1 MNEGTTQAWTKP
13 CMTWLTELYAKDPEE
28 HVRNGMPLNQAK
40 TTPRML
46 WAPCL
51 LIVLR
56 IDLLIVYQFL
66 PATSYFCSLHCMM
79 QIEVDVICQWLSSSL
94 LPPVTNQN
102 LILPY
107 PSMFSLIT
115 TNSLPAPGVRILI
128 AVAWSTIWQFNH
140 VVRSARQY
148 LNIYLKKKRQY
159 LNLAGNRSRDDQ
171 NNRYTNSTKPA
182 AHSIS
187 W

>member
-1 MNEGTTQAWTKP
+1 MWYACQNSWWPKPNFSSNNVNYIPTVLYPDHWTLFCTQLFISILHTPHRWNTLTMTIILAATT
-13 CMTWLTELYAKDPEE
+13 
-28 HVRNGMPLNQAK
+28 
-40 TTPRML
+40 
-46 WAPCL
+46 
-51 LIVLR
+51 
-56 IDLLIVYQFL
+56 VYGVHNSDRRLGQVWW
-66 PATSYFCSLHCMM
+66 P
-79 QIEVDVICQWLSSSL
+79 QVDVEWGFRQ
-94 LPPVTNQN
+94 
-102 LILPY
+102 LPY

-128 AVAWSTIWQFNH
+128 PVAWSTIRQFSH
-140 VVRSARQY
+140 VARSARQY